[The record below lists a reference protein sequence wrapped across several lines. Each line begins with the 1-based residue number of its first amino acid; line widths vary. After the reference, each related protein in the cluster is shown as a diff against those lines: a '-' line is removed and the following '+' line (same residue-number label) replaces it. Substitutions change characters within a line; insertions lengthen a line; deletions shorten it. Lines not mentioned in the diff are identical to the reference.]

1 MITGMAVT
9 KKSAHNIISPQT
21 DARNEAFFEIHG
33 KKPLPIMKDA
43 SHTDMQ
49 IRIGLIMFTQTPEY
63 GHNIYQQYDHRVFV
77 IESSYGEEKVV
88 KCDNTDAEHR

>member
-9 KKSAHNIISPQT
+9 KKSAHKTISPQT
-21 DARNEAFFEIHG
+21 DAIKEAFFEMQG

-49 IRIGLIMFTQTPEY
+49 IRMGLIMFTQTPEY
-63 GHNIYQQYDHRVFV
+63 GHRINEQYDHRIFV
-77 IESSYGEEKVV
+77 IKSSYGEEKAV
-88 KCDNTDAEHR
+88 KSNNADTKY